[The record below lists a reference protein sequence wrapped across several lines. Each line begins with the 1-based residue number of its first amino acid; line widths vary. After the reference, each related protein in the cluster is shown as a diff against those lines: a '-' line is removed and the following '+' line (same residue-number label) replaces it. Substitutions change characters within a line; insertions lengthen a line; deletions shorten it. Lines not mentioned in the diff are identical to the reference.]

1 MRRRTEGER
10 FFDWQGR
17 RSRRPVRVADAGG
30 RRQAKNTPPECGL
43 ILLGAL
49 ITLLLLRR
57 GLSRGSGHAGAAGCW
72 GLAGGLCL
80 AQHRSLLLRVDP
92 RLRAGDLKPY

>member
-17 RSRRPVRVADAGG
+17 RSRRPVWVADAGG
-30 RRQAKNTPPECGL
+30 RRQAKNTPPECRG

-49 ITLLLLRR
+49 NQLYRPQPWEDRVAITMVPQRVVPMV
-57 GLSRGSGHAGAAGCW
+57 
-72 GLAGGLCL
+72 
-80 AQHRSLLLRVDP
+80 LRVSFA
-92 RLRAGDLKPY
+92 LGKTG